1 MLSKARRAWWRS
13 FQSNP
18 HTISLAS
25 YKLLVLETID
35 IHNRTEPRGHCSFT
49 FFLSWLVD
57 SSVTSTQS
65 YQDWQGIGSS
75 YPRRLSAQW
84 RNVRSSPPQGG
95 LGTVLST
102 RLQLSSPGC
111 AKCCPVVPFT
121 SKGFK
126 SPKERN
132 SESYLEGSERVKREI
147 SHSKPLA
154 LELLFQAVLSICYK

>member
-1 MLSKARRAWWRS
+1 MGAKGTL
-13 FQSNP
+13 FF
-18 HTISLAS
+18 H
-25 YKLLVLETID
+25 
-35 IHNRTEPRGHCSFT
+35 
-49 FFLSWLVD
+49 FFLRLVD
-57 SSVTSTQS
+57 SSVTSTQI

-75 YPRRLSAQW
+75 YLRLLSAQW
-84 RNVRSSPPQGG
+84 RNVRSSLQGG

-132 SESYLEGSERVKREI
+132 YESCLEGRERVKCEI